1 VREKLPS
8 YRTAPPFRQ
17 DFLQLVKHWLELAGS
32 IEFGEQLDS
41 FTQNSAEPNHP
52 NL

>member
-1 VREKLPS
+1 MRLNAERVARVN
-8 YRTAPPFRQ
+8 TQ
-17 DFLQLVKHWLELAGS
+17 DAMTKKRWLELAWS